1 LSWRDEIG
9 FNVTMSPRRRC
20 SGPILAIVFLASCG
34 GDDGLGDGGGGVD
47 ASMVDV
53 DGGGDGAPASDGD
66 PGDAGPL
73 PGVDSDGDGLD
84 DDWED
89 GAGDA
94 ALLDWS
100 DSDSD
105 DDGTDD
111 GDEDYDGDGLS
122 NLEEFAAARMTSA
135 PAGAT
140 PHPFRVDVLVEVDA
154 MSGRTLP
161 SAVLADASAA
171 YADLPID
178 GVSGW
183 SGVGLIFYRD
193 EAGIGAADFA
203 DNAALRSFLV
213 AHGPGY
219 ADGDEP
225 ALPVAK
231 LVHLVSASRRLTTPT
246 TPATTVFDP
255 AGGAIEEA
263 GVFIF
268 IDAID
273 ATHPACAGDI
283 SVADAQTAAVIHE
296 IGHLLQLGHDT
307 DVGGGVNSWNIMA
320 LAIDCTAA
328 SMRFFGTGNSDESLG
343 ATQEVGASRF
353 SWAAAA
359 LMDFTNKLSVD
370 TGVMVDGDGVEM

>member
-1 LSWRDEIG
+1 MSWRDYIG
-9 FNVTMSPRRRC
+9 FNVAMSPRRRW
-20 SGPILAIVFLASCG
+20 SGPIIAIALVAACG
-34 GDDGLGDGGGGVD
+34 ADEELVDGGGGVD
-47 ASMVDV
+47 GSLVEAD
-53 DGGGDGAPASDGD
+53 GGDGGPAVDGD
-66 PGDAGPL
+66 RADAGPQ

-84 DDWED
+84 DEWESA
-89 GAGDA
+89 AGDA

-100 DSDSD
+100 DVDSD

-122 NLEEFAAARMTSA
+122 NLEEFAAARLTSA
-135 PAGAT
+135 PAGAR

-154 MSGRTLP
+154 MSGRNLA

-183 SGVGLIFYRD
+183 TGVGLIFYRD
-193 EAGIGAADFA
+193 EAGISATDFA

-213 AHGPGY
+213 AHGPNY
-219 ADGDEP
+219 ADADEP
-225 ALPVAK
+225 ALPVAEF
-231 LVHLVSASRRLTTPT
+231 VHLVSASRRLTTPT

-255 AGGAIEEA
+255 VGGAVEEA

-283 SVADAQTAAVIHE
+283 SVAAAQTAAVIHE

-307 DVGGGVNSWNIMA
+307 EAGGGVNNWNIMA
-320 LAIDCTAA
+320 LASDCSEA

-359 LMDFTNKLSVD
+359 LMDFTNKLSAD

>member
-1 LSWRDEIG
+1 MALL
-9 FNVTMSPRRRC
+9 V
-20 SGPILAIVFLASCG
+20 LAACG
-34 GDDGLGDGGGGVD
+34 GDDELGDGGSGVD
-47 ASMVDV
+47 GSVAEV
-53 DGGGDGAPASDGD
+53 DGGSGDALASDG
-66 PGDAGPL
+66 GLADAGPEA
-73 PGVDSDGDGLD
+73 GEDSDGDGLD
-84 DDWED
+84 DDWESA
-89 GAGDA
+89 AGDA
-94 ALLDWS
+94 ALLDWRNP
-100 DSDSD
+100 DSD

-122 NLEEFAAARMTSA
+122 NLEEFAATRMTSA

-154 MSGRTLP
+154 MAGRTLT
-161 SAVLADASAA
+161 SAILADASAA
-171 YADLPID
+171 YRDLPIA
-178 GVSGW
+178 GVAGW

-193 EAGIGAADFA
+193 EAGIAAADFA

-213 AHGPGY
+213 AHGPTY
-219 ADGDEP
+219 ADVAEP

-255 AGGAIEEA
+255 VGGAVEEA
-263 GVFIF
+263 GVFVFVDVI
-268 IDAID
+268 A

-296 IGHLLQLGHDT
+296 LGHVLQLGHDT
-307 DVGGGVNSWNIMA
+307 EVGGGVNNWNIMA
-320 LAIDCTAA
+320 LASDCSEA
-328 SMRFFGTGNSDESLG
+328 SMRYFGTGNSDESLG

-359 LMDFTNKLSVD
+359 LMSFTNKLSVD
-370 TGVMVDGDGVEM
+370 TGVMVDSDGVEM